1 MGYCCDRFK
10 HAVMGRIVEEIRTG
24 KAFECSE
31 LNGLFC
37 ESLEDKNAI
46 GDEDNESLA
55 YKVHREV

>member
-1 MGYCCDRFK
+1 M
-10 HAVMGRIVEEIRTG
+10 EEIRTG